1 MPSVS
6 ITTAATPIVPATGR
20 NGLFIQNLSDTDVF
34 VANFAAVTAG
44 AGANAGLRVAA
55 NGGVLTI
62 GRLDGGLMAPCSGWW
77 GIHAGTGAKEIRCLE
92 V

>member
-1 MPSVS
+1 MPSTS
-6 ITTAATPIVPATGR
+6 ITTAATQIVPATGR
-20 NGLFIQNLSDTDVF
+20 NGLFIQNLSDTDIF
-34 VANFAAVTAG
+34 VANFAAVTAT

-62 GRLDGGLMAPCSGWW
+62 GRLDGGLMAPCTGWW
-77 GIHAGTGAKEIRCLE
+77 GIHAGTGTKELRHLE

>member
-6 ITTAATPIVPATGR
+6 VTTAATAVVAATGR
-20 NGLFIQNLSDTDVF
+20 NGLFIQNLSDTDLF
-34 VANFAAVTAG
+34 VANFAGVTAG

-62 GRLDGGLMAPCSGWW
+62 GRLDGGLLAPCSGWW
-77 GIHAGTGAKEIRCLE
+77 AIHAGTGSKELRYLE